1 VINTAPALVV
11 SGQAAGFVEG
21 VELAGRTID
30 SGAAAAL
37 LDRVIARSRALSDL
51 ETG

>member
-11 SGQAAGFVEG
+11 SGLAMGFVEA
-21 VELAGRTID
+21 VELARQTID
-30 SGAAAAL
+30 TGAAAAL
-37 LDRVIARSRALSDL
+37 LDRVVARSRALSAL